1 MVSPVVD
8 DLPMDTGQLLFHFNE
23 DALAYA
29 GLYVHN
35 EEKRLHCHSFVEI
48 AFVIGGNAVHQSRSG
63 GRPVTAGDVILL
75 RPGVWHGYQQ
85 CAHLTLYN
93 CCFSSDLMRDELAWT
108 REDPILGYLLWTG
121 PYSAQGHGI
130 LTIHLDPG
138 TLEECQV
145 HLKALSALRHS
156 PAPRYRGD
164 MVGRLSL
171 LFGVLGR
178 AAAAA
183 HQPAA
188 RSAETPGPAVG
199 QAIRLLE
206 NRLAD
211 HWTVAS
217 LAEELHLA
225 PGYLARLFKDAI
237 GLPPMA
243 YLARLRAEQA
253 AGLLLHS
260 EQSVA
265 AIGRTVGWP
274 DQNYFSRRF
283 RAQYGLSPSMYRTR
297 FSANVGHIGG
307 EEGNVSGP

>member
-1 MVSPVVD
+1 
-8 DLPMDTGQLLFHFNE
+8 
-23 DALAYA
+23 
-29 GLYVHN
+29 
-35 EEKRLHCHSFVEI
+35 
-48 AFVIGGNAVHQSRSG
+48 
-63 GRPVTAGDVILL
+63 
-75 RPGVWHGYQQ
+75 
-85 CAHLTLYN
+85 
-93 CCFSSDLMRDELAWT
+93 MRDELAWT
-108 REDPILGYLLWTG
+108 REDPMLGYLLWTG
-121 PYSAQGHGI
+121 PYSAEGQGI

-156 PAPRYRGD
+156 PLSRYRGD
-164 MVGRLSL
+164 IVGRLSL

-183 HQPAA
+183 ARQPAA
-188 RSAETPGPAVG
+188 RSAETPSPAVG
-199 QAIRLLE
+199 QAMRLLE

-211 HWTVAS
+211 YWTVAS

-225 PGYLARLFKDAI
+225 PGYLARLFRDAI

-265 AIGRTVGWP
+265 AIGRMVGWP
-274 DQNYFSRRF
+274 EPELLLPPFPRSL
-283 RAQYGLSPSMYRTR
+283 RA
-297 FSANVGHIGG
+297 
-307 EEGNVSGP
+307 